1 MDSTTAGRGG
11 RSQELALSF
20 ACHMRQVGA
29 SAPANWAVL
38 AGGTDGRDGPTDAAG
53 GILTSSQNF
62 DLDVALNALHRHDSY
77 HFLST
82 QNSLVKTGATGTNLA
97 DLVLI
102 IWSG

>member
-1 MDSTTAGRGG
+1 M
-11 RSQELALSF
+11 
-20 ACHMRQVGA
+20 
-29 SAPANWAVL
+29 APANWAIL

-53 GILTSSQNF
+53 GIFTSRQNF
-62 DLDVALNALHRHDSY
+62 DLGAAINVLQRHDSY

-102 IWSG
+102 VWSD